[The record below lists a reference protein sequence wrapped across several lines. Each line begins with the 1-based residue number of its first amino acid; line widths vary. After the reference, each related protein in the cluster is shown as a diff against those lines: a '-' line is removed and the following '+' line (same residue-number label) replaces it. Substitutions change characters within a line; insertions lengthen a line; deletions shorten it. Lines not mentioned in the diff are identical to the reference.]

1 LDWREEQGL
10 GKIQALIQWQGLYP
24 EDATWESIPELLKE
38 FPNLHLEDKVFVE
51 GKGDVIAQDENND
64 SVSIEDGFE
73 KDNLAAKFK
82 PKPNTN
88 KPKYLEDYVT
98 N

>member
-1 LDWREEQGL
+1 M
-10 GKIQALIQWQGLYP
+10 YP

-51 GKGDVIAQDENND
+51 GEGNVMAQDEDND

-73 KDNLAAKFK
+73 KDNPAAKFK
-82 PKPNTN
+82 PKRSTN
-88 KPKYLEDYVT
+88 RLKYLEDYVT